1 MKNKKWIYIGIAVV
15 LGWFVISTY
24 NGLIVQKQEVKAK
37 WSQIEV
43 QLQRRTD
50 LILSLVKTV
59 KGYAKHESETLER
72 VMLARA
78 KATQI
83 TVDPTKLD
91 EATMAKLSQAQGE
104 LSQALGRLMVISENY
119 PELKANQNFMMLQTE
134 ISGCENRISVER
146 KRYNDAAKVY
156 NASILSFPKNVIA
169 SFLGFTEAAY
179 YQAEA
184 GANKAP
190 DFEF

>member
-1 MKNKKWIYIGIAVV
+1 MKNKKWIYIAIAVV
-15 LGWFVISTY
+15 LGFYLISTY
-24 NGLIVQKQEVKAK
+24 NGLVAQRQEVKAK
-37 WSQIEV
+37 WAQIEV

-59 KGYAKHESETLER
+59 KGYAKHESETLEK
-72 VMLARA
+72 VIQARA

-83 TVDPTKLD
+83 TVDPDKLD
-91 EATMAKLSQAQGE
+91 AESMVKLTQAQGE
-104 LSQALGRLMVISENY
+104 LSQALGRLMMITESY
-119 PELKANQNFMMLQTE
+119 PDLKANQNFTMLQTE

-146 KRYNDAAKVY
+146 KRYNDAAKVF
-156 NASILSFPKNVIA
+156 NTTILSFPKNIVA
-169 SFLGFTEAAY
+169 SLLGFTEVAY

-184 GANKAP
+184 GGSKVP

>member
-1 MKNKKWIYIGIAVV
+1 MKSKKWIYIGIAVV
-15 LGWFVISTY
+15 LGWFVISSY
-24 NGLIVQKQEVKAK
+24 NSLITQKQEVKVK
-37 WSQIEV
+37 WAQIEV

-59 KGYAKHESETLER
+59 KGFAKHERETLER
-72 VMLARA
+72 VMQARA
-78 KATQI
+78 RATQI
-83 TVDPTKLD
+83 TIDPSKLD

-104 LSQALGRLMVISENY
+104 LSQALGRLMVVSENY

-134 ISGCENRISVER
+134 IAGCENRIAVER

-156 NASILSFPKNVIA
+156 NTSLLSFPKNLVA
-169 SFLGFTEAAY
+169 SFLGFTEVAY

-184 GANKAP
+184 GSNKAP

>member
-1 MKNKKWIYIGIAVV
+1 MKNKKWIYIAIAVA
-15 LGWFVISTY
+15 LGFYLISTY
-24 NGLIVQKQEVKAK
+24 NGLVAQRQEVKAK
-37 WSQIEV
+37 WAQIEV

-59 KGYAKHESETLER
+59 KGYAKHESETLEK
-72 VMLARA
+72 VTQARA

-83 TVDPTKLD
+83 TVDPDKLD
-91 EATMAKLSQAQGE
+91 AESMAKLTQAQGE
-104 LSQALGRLMVISENY
+104 LSQALGRLMMITEAY
-119 PELKANQNFMMLQTE
+119 PDLKANENFAMLQTK

-146 KRYNDAAKVY
+146 KRYNDTAKVF
-156 NASILSFPKNVIA
+156 NTTILSFPKNIVA
-169 SFLGFTEAAY
+169 NLLGFTEVAY

-184 GANKAP
+184 GGNKAP

>member
-1 MKNKKWIYIGIAVV
+1 MKNKKWIYIAIAVV
-15 LGWFVISTY
+15 LGFYLISTY
-24 NGLIVQKQEVKAK
+24 NGLVAQRQEVKAK
-37 WSQIEV
+37 WAQIEV

-59 KGYAKHESETLER
+59 KGYAKHESETLEK
-72 VMLARA
+72 VIQARA

-83 TVDPTKLD
+83 TVDPDKLD
-91 EATMAKLSQAQGE
+91 AESMAKLTQAQGE
-104 LSQALGRLMVISENY
+104 LSQALGRLMMITESY
-119 PELKANQNFMMLQTE
+119 PDLKANQNFTMLQTE

-146 KRYNDAAKVY
+146 KRYNDAAKVF
-156 NASILSFPKNVIA
+156 NTTILSFPKNIVA
-169 SFLGFTEAAY
+169 NLLGFTEVAY

-184 GANKAP
+184 GGNKAP

>member
-1 MKNKKWIYIGIAVV
+1 MKNKKWIYIAIAVV
-15 LGWFVISTY
+15 LGFYLISTY
-24 NGLIVQKQEVKAK
+24 NGLVAQRQEVKAK
-37 WSQIEV
+37 WAQIEV

-59 KGYAKHESETLER
+59 KGYAKHESETLEK
-72 VMLARA
+72 VIQARA

-83 TVDPTKLD
+83 TVDPNKLD
-91 EATMAKLSQAQGE
+91 AESMAKLTQAQGE
-104 LSQALGRLMVISENY
+104 LSQALGRLMMITESY
-119 PELKANQNFMMLQTE
+119 PDLKANHNFTMLQTE

-146 KRYNDAAKVY
+146 KRYNETAKVF
-156 NASILSFPKNVIA
+156 NTSILSFPKNIVA
-169 SFLGFTEAAY
+169 NLLGFTEVAY

-184 GANKAP
+184 GGNKVP